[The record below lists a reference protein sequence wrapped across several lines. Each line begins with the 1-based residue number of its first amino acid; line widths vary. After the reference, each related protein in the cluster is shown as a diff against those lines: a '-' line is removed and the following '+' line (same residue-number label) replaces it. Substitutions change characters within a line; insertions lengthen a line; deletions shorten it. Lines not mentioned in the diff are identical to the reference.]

1 LGGGT
6 FDVSLLTIDSGIFE
20 VVATSGDTHLGGED
34 FDQRMMTHLMRVFK
48 KKNGIDPSKD
58 RKAVQKLRRECEN
71 AKKALSTGHQA
82 KIEIENFH
90 AGIDLSE
97 TITRATFEQLNNDLF
112 KKTLAPVKDVMEQS
126 KLKKSEIHEIV
137 LVGGSTRIPKVQQ
150 LIKDYFNGKEPN
162 RGINPDE
169 AVAFGAAVQAGILKG
184 DDDKELNDLLL
195 LDITPLSLGI
205 ETVGGVMSTILARG
219 TTIPNEKSQVF
230 STAADQQTTVKI
242 MIYEGERT
250 MTKDNHLLGQFD
262 LTGIPAAP
270 RGVPQIEVAF
280 KVDADG
286 IMHVSAEDKGTGN
299 SEQITIKND
308 KGRLSPE
315 EIEQM
320 IREAEE
326 FADQDKETRERIDA
340 KNQFENYV

>member
-1 LGGGT
+1 
-6 FDVSLLTIDSGIFE
+6 LLTIDSGIFE

-34 FDQRMMTHLMRVFK
+34 FDQRMMTHLMKLFK
-48 KKNGIDPSKD
+48 KKNGIDPSRDK
-58 RKAVQKLRRECEN
+58 KAVQKLRKECEN
-71 AKKALSTGHQA
+71 AKKALSTSHQT

-90 AGIDLSE
+90 SGIDLSE

-112 KKTLAPVKDVMEQS
+112 KKTLAPVKEVLEQS
-126 KLKKSEIHEIV
+126 KLKKSEIQEVV

-150 LIKDYFNGKEPN
+150 LIKDFFNGKEPN

-205 ETVGGVMSTILARG
+205 ETVGGVMSNIITRG

-242 MIYEGERT
+242 MI
-250 MTKDNHLLGQFD
+250 
-262 LTGIPAAP
+262 
-270 RGVPQIEVAF
+270 
-280 KVDADG
+280 
-286 IMHVSAEDKGTGN
+286 
-299 SEQITIKND
+299 
-308 KGRLSPE
+308 
-315 EIEQM
+315 
-320 IREAEE
+320 
-326 FADQDKETRERIDA
+326 
-340 KNQFENYV
+340 